1 MANATLLA
9 LINIAAEQAAISEP
23 ISVKT
28 VLLYLLAFG
37 IFYVANKASL
47 RKANQFMQERL
58 GALRLRIADKIQKSN
73 LRTLE
78 RLDHGSI
85 FSTLSQ
91 EMNHFSH
98 HFTLLSSAAQSLV
111 LLLLCLV
118 YIAFL
123 SLVAFFLVAGATS
136 LALFYFWKRR
146 QALTKAMESVN
157 AHESNMLGSLQNYIE
172 GFQEIR
178 INADK
183 NDALHSRFKTI
194 VYGLERVL
202 VGIGG
207 KWVVLLLFS
216 NAFLY
221 FLVGVVVFIL
231 PLFFQGYTDTVYK
244 IVTAS
249 IFLVGPV
256 SAVTSAAPIFVKA
269 NIGLG
274 HVFELERNLERSL
287 NRHAPKSLSDE
298 DIFHGFNT
306 ITLDDVQFSYRDS
319 DDIEIFTAGPW
330 KLDIQR
336 GECLFLMGGNGSG
349 KSTALKLIS
358 GLYAGDKGQ
367 ILVDGTP
374 VQEKSLPAYRAL
386 FSCIFPDFYLFDK
399 LYGLRD
405 VAPEKVDD
413 LIRWMQLEEKVSF
426 TQDSFSTHDLSTGQ
440 RKRLAMI
447 VSLLEDR
454 EVYLFDEWA
463 ADQDSYFREIFYT
476 EILPK
481 LKAAKKTVI
490 VVTHD
495 DRYWHLCDRSITLD
509 IGVMTE
515 GTQGTSFSSQT
526 GGGA

>member
-1 MANATLLA
+1 VANATLLA
-9 LINIAAEQAAISEP
+9 LINIAAEQTAISEP
-23 ISVKT
+23 ISVRT
-28 VLLYLLAFG
+28 MLLYLLAFA

-47 RKANQFMQERL
+47 QKANQFMQERL
-58 GALRLRIADKIQKSN
+58 GLLRIRIAGKIQQSS

-78 RLDHGSI
+78 TLDHGRI
-85 FSTLSQ
+85 YSTLSQ

-111 LLLLCLV
+111 LLLLCLI

-123 SLVAFFLVAGATS
+123 SLVAFFLVTGATS
-136 LALFYFWKRR
+136 LALFYFWRRR
-146 QALTKAMESVN
+146 QALTEAMVSVN
-157 AHESNMLGSLQNYIE
+157 THESNMLGSLQNYIE

-178 INADK
+178 LHADK
-183 NDALHSRFKTI
+183 NEALHGRFKGI
-194 VYGLERVL
+194 VNGLERVL

-221 FLVGVVVFIL
+221 FLVGIVVFIL

-269 NIGLG
+269 NIGLA
-274 HVFELERNLERSL
+274 HVFELERNLERGLDVSAAANL
-287 NRHAPKSLSDE
+287 APE
-298 DIFHGFNT
+298 DTFRDFKT
-306 ITLDDVQFSYRDS
+306 ITLEDIQFSYRDY
-319 DDIEIFTAGPW
+319 DNVPTFTAGPW

-358 GLYAGDKGQ
+358 GLYDGDNGQ
-367 ILVDGTP
+367 ILVDGAP
-374 VQEKSLPAYRAL
+374 VHRNAQPAYRAL
-386 FSCIFPDFYLFDK
+386 FSCIFPDFYLFDQ

-405 VAPEKVDD
+405 VDPEKVSE
-413 LIRWMQLEEKVSF
+413 LIRWMQLEDKVTF
-426 TQDSFSTHDLSTGQ
+426 ADNRFSTQDLSTGQ

-454 EVYLFDEWA
+454 EIYLFDEWA
-463 ADQDSYFREIFYT
+463 ADQDSHFREIFYT

-481 LKAAKKTVI
+481 LKEAKKTVL

-509 IGVMTE
+509 IGVMT
-515 GTQGTSFSSQT
+515 QGASASPQA
-526 GGGA
+526 GGPD